1 MNKLLADNRYFEA
14 FLESSDINIIKFNE
28 DLKIYKEN
36 ISLNLEE
43 FLNQELDKK
52 DLIDVLFEELETRKS
67 VRKLFNG
74 ILKSMNKDAAY
85 LYFSLVPK
93 KIIINHKIIELNFK
107 VIDFN
112 EFIIFL
118 KDITLQ
124 ETYRINL
131 EEEKNLHTLIVS
143 IINNREEFI
152 NLKRE
157 FEFFSKNYRVTY
169 KQRNITELLDAVET
183 YKGLLIES
191 GFRTTYAALCD
202 FEKLLKLS
210 LNQSIADLDTIFK
223 QVDLHFEF
231 VKEIENVVKILGKD
245 IFNYSKDDFKT
256 RKLFQIETK
265 LKEILQEEVYDR
277 KDITFLINE
286 VSVLN
291 GFNLYDRLKIF
302 SNQVIKSV
310 DSRDKKLNPS
320 VVEGDKNLFLPKI
333 YEPFVNVLLNV
344 YKNSVSHGLETFI
357 ERFSKNKQQN
367 GQIFTEFFV
376 LNNILTIEIKD
387 DGRGIDLDFVR
398 NKAIENNIVDKSEL
412 INFSNDDV
420 LNLIFDEKFSL
431 KENEDKQ
438 SKKGLG
444 LSLLKTELEKINGK
458 VSVTTNIDDGTN
470 FKFSIPLKND
480 YNAVKEDSKVKDLFN
495 EVVENNFISY
505 LDMNPNIKIE
515 SKNIQEQMDYSDYYT
530 CMDLSN
536 DNEKIIIVAAAN
548 SRLIDELLKNFTQ
561 EELSDDI
568 KLEMYQSVLDESLNT
583 ILGYV
588 LSSPNCKFQNLK
600 LSPPI
605 ILEKE
610 VINSIINSK
619 EKLIKELSTNLGK
632 MNYLIFY
639 S

>member
-1 MNKLLADNRYFEA
+1 MNKLLDNNRYFEA